1 MMRLLGAGLLIGAL
15 FLLAQG
21 SGDRASADPAITGYP
36 DSMATL
42 GDSISR
48 AFDADPSMFGEQLEN
63 VWSTGTNP
71 SVNTI
76 YSRILAVHPAIS
88 GNRFNDAVSGARMT
102 GLNGQAGNAV
112 TQGADLVLIEM
123 GGNDVCAAN
132 EGAMTSVADYQT
144 QFTAAMQT
152 LTTGLPDAR
161 IGVLSVPDVY
171 NLWAILH
178 DNTSAQ
184 GIWST
189 YSICQAMLANP
200 TSMAQ
205 ADVDRRAN
213 VRQRNMDFN
222 TVLHDVCAQY
232 VHCRFDNYLGFNTAF
247 TTADVSTIDYFH
259 PSLTGQTNIAAQAWT
274 NGWDFTEANPPAS
287 GSSGVLGGGGATIAL
302 TATDDV
308 GVNGIEYKVDAGAWQ
323 KYTAPFLVSSTHTFI
338 WRAVDVNGN
347 VEATH
352 TCNVRYWGWPS
363 GDSDCDGFPDSVAAA
378 GKAPEP
384 AIGTDPAKGCAADT
398 TANNEPTPDAMPMDF
413 NDDQIISGQDTGKYG
428 GPYGAYNH
436 LVSAGPFG
444 PPGAELPG
452 ERFDLSGNGI
462 IDGQDTGKFQPYFG
476 RKCV

>member
-1 MMRLLGAGLLIGAL
+1 MLRLLWAGLLIAL
-15 FLLAQG
+15 LCVIAGGRSQ
-21 SGDRASADPAITGYP
+21 RASADPAITGYP

-48 AFDADPSMFGEQLEN
+48 AFDADPNTFGEQLEN

-112 TQGADLVLIEM
+112 TQGADMVLIEM
-123 GGNDVCAAN
+123 GGNDVCASSEAT
-132 EGAMTSVADYQT
+132 MTSVADYQT

-184 GIWST
+184 GIWGT

-232 VHCRFDNYLGFNTAF
+232 VHCRFDNYVGFNTPF
-247 TTADVSTIDYFH
+247 TTADVSTLDYFH
-259 PSLTGQTNIAAQAWT
+259 PSLTGQTNIAALAWS
-274 NGWDFTEANPPAS
+274 NGWDFTEANPPVS
-287 GSSGVLGGGGATIAL
+287 GSSGAPSGGNYSVTL

-308 GVNGIEYKVDAGAWQ
+308 GVNGIEYRIDAGPYQ
-323 KYTAPFLVSSTHTFI
+323 KFTAPFIVVSNHTFT

-347 VEATH
+347 AEATH
-352 TCNVRYWGWPS
+352 TCSVRYWSWPS
-363 GDSDCDGFPDSVAAA
+363 GDSDCDGFPDSVMAA

-384 AIGTDPAKGCAADT
+384 YIGTDPAVACAAT
-398 TANNEPTPDAMPMDF
+398 VAANDEGGLDAMPMDF

-428 GPYGAYNH
+428 GPSGAYNH

-444 PPGAELPG
+444 GLPG

-462 IDGQDTGKFQPYFG
+462 IDGQDTGKFAPYFN